1 MLKNLTNWSTP
12 LAKEHIFPKEAE
24 ITISVYYMFTLLIAL
39 VGNLT
44 LLVVVMKRKQLHEPT
59 YYLVSNLA
67 VSDLIFAVIL
77 GPINAASGFLESW
90 IYGDVFC
97 KIYSYVTYTLA
108 MQSLI
113 TMAFISIDRYCA
125 ICKPLHY
132 HSLITK
138 RKCLIFVIYSWIHAL
153 LVTSPPLYGW
163 NEYTY
168 FPHLA
173 LCQLNWAADP
183 YFPLLWLG
191 FTTFAPST
199 GIIIFCNM
207 AVYREAQKMKDLP
220 GTKSAQ
226 GIDKIKAEV
235 KKMRMLIAVLLVF
248 AINYVIY
255 IIVRLTIGFY
265 GYNDLLKRLEYISML
280 TYTIANFI
288 NPFIYGVMNR
298 EFRSQVKYVFKSH

>member
-1 MLKNLTNWSTP
+1 MENYSTTDRLLK
-12 LAKEHIFPKEAE
+12 KEHLFSDEEEIAISIYYIFNLSMALLGN
-24 ITISVYYMFTLLIAL
+24 ITLLL
-39 VGNLT
+39 VII
-44 LLVVVMKRKQLHEPT
+44 KRRKLHEPT
-59 YYLVSNLA
+59 YYLVANLA
-67 VSDLIFAVIL
+67 ASDLIFALIL
-77 GPINAASGFLESW
+77 GPINAASGLLESW

-138 RKCLIFVIYSWIHAL
+138 KKCLIFVIYSWIHAL

-248 AINYVIY
+248 AITYVIY

>member
-1 MLKNLTNWSTP
+1 MENYSTTDRLLK
-12 LAKEHIFPKEAE
+12 KEHLFSKEGEIAISIYYIFNLSMALLGN
-24 ITISVYYMFTLLIAL
+24 ITLLL
-39 VGNLT
+39 VII
-44 LLVVVMKRKQLHEPT
+44 KSRKLHEPT
-59 YYLVSNLA
+59 YYLVANLA
-67 VSDLIFAVIL
+67 ASDLIFAVIF

-138 RKCLIFVIYSWIHAL
+138 KKCLIFVIYSWIHAL

-183 YFPLLWLG
+183 YFALLWLG
-191 FTTFAPST
+191 LTTFVPCS
-199 GIIIFCNM
+199 GIITLCNVAIYKKAQTIQ
-207 AVYREAQKMKDLP
+207 AVPHKNVTVRINKFKTELK
-220 GTKSAQ
+220 
-226 GIDKIKAEV
+226 KA
-235 KKMRMLIAVLLVF
+235 KMLIAVLLVF
-248 AINYVIY
+248 AITY
-255 IIVRLTIGFY
+255 ITVRFTVGFY
-265 GYNDLLKRLEYISML
+265 GYTDILKKLEYISML
-280 TYTIANFI
+280 TYTKANFI

-298 EFRSQVKYVFKSH
+298 ELRKEVKYAFK